1 MNGNISYRLAR
12 DNDLSAMR
20 VIQSTALQHLAVT
33 REGRDPSVLPISDQ
47 PSLQMRHLLRTDPK
61 LAWLA
66 IEDDRPI
73 GFSMGFVRSELWFL
87 SDLFVLPEAHGKGIG
102 NALLQRCL
110 EGGLRRGA
118 RIRAVAS
125 SNDPGAQSLYIR
137 AGMVPRFPLFGLE
150 GMGQR
155 LRDLPGTKPAI
166 ERPSASRI
174 WLGKL
179 GALDEQI
186 WGRRR
191 DREHRFWRGEFA
203 MTCLAIVDRSGELL
217 AYGYYEPRRIGPV
230 VARSAPLQLSILHA
244 IGDALGD
251 GADQPVELR
260 LPGINIVALQALLE
274 VGFRID
280 HIGMYM
286 ASRTFGRFD
295 RYMPSGGT
303 LL

>member
-1 MNGNISYRLAR
+1 MSGNISYRLAQQ
-12 DNDLSAMR
+12 NDLSAMR

-33 REGRDPSVLPISDQ
+33 REGRDPSAVPINDQ
-47 PSLQMRHLLRTDPK
+47 PSVQMRHLLRTDPK

-66 IEDDRPI
+66 IEGDRPI
-73 GFSMGFVRSELWFL
+73 GFSMGFVRGELWFL

-110 EGGLRRGA
+110 EGLRRGA

-150 GMGQR
+150 GPSQR
-155 LRDLPGTKPAI
+155 LRELPRTKPAT
-166 ERPSASRI
+166 ERPSASRT
-174 WLGKL
+174 WLRKL
-179 GALDEQI
+179 GVLDEQI

-191 DREHRFWRGEFA
+191 DREHRFWFGEFG
-203 MTCLAIVDRSGELL
+203 MTCLASVDRSGDLL
-217 AYGYYEPRRIGPV
+217 AYGYYEPRRIGPI
-230 VARSAPLQLSILHA
+230 VARSARLQLSILHA
-244 IGDALGD
+244 IGEALGD
-251 GADQPVELR
+251 GADQSVELR

-295 RYMPSGGT
+295 RYIPSGGT